1 MAAELVRDAADGEVP
16 DDDEARVGAF
26 GEGGLL
32 LGGAS
37 ATEEDEAAT
46 KVQAVIRGQ
55 QARREMVAAAEAEY
69 GAEEEAEAEGEE
81 AEESPLMNELDEV
94 MQGDPSGSVPLEAAG
109 GLVGDEADAEQAE
122 AEPEGDDLEAG
133 RFD

>member
-55 QARREMVAAAEAEY
+55 QARREMVAAAEAE
-69 GAEEEAEAEGEE
+69 GEE